1 MSKFIEYYSKT
12 LFPGTPIILVLS
24 PQNQFFDKH
33 EIRQK
38 RMQAAYDTYKAL
50 NVRPQ
55 DTLVHIFSMVGV
67 NALRTFV
74 SLTPT
79 KTFPAKV
86 LVVDSAPGVESIW
99 VAMTA
104 FTADMKSR
112 LARLFFSFLIG
123 VRFVVAWLWGWIIRR
138 PRMFTILFRFITESG
153 AIGKDTRRLYL
164 YSTADQLAPGFF
176 VERHIKE
183 VRDLGYNVKAKN
195 FGQTRHVGHMR
206 ANPKLYWEE
215 IEGVWK
221 GE

>member
-33 EIRQK
+33 KIRQR

-55 DTLVHIFSMVGV
+55 DTLVHIFSMGGV

-79 KTFPAKV
+79 NTFPAKV
-86 LVVDSAPGVESIW
+86 LVIDSAPGTDSIW
-99 VAMTA
+99 AAMKA
-104 FTADMKSR
+104 FTANMKSR
-112 LARLFFSFLIG
+112 LARLCFSILIAVWFSVG
-123 VRFVVAWLWGWIIRR
+123 WLWEWIIGRQ
-138 PRMFTILFRFITESG
+138 RMSTRLYKFMTESG
-153 AIGKDTRRLYL
+153 AIGKETRRLYL
-164 YSTADQLAPGFF
+164 YSTADELAPGVF
-176 VERHIKE
+176 VEKQIKE
-183 VRDLGYNVKAKN
+183 LRDLGYNVKAKN
-195 FGQTRHVGHMR
+195 FGKTGHVGHMR
-206 ANPKLYWEE
+206 ANPKVYWEE
-215 IEGVWK
+215 VEGVWK